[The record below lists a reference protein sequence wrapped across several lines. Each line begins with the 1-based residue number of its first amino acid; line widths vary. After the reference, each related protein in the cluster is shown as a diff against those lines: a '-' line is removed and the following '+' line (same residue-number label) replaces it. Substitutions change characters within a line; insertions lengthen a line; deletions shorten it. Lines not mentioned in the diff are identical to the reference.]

1 MKKETFIELLKKV
14 YSWAINKGM
23 NNTLVKIIIGVLF
36 GIVSALYF
44 TSCSLHYIDHE
55 KQLDVEIL
63 TVEGNKK

>member
-14 YSWAINKGM
+14 YSWAVNKGM

-44 TSCSLHYIDHE
+44 ASCTLHYADHE